1 MEKSYGI
8 EAARAQLGDIA
19 DHARTTGET
28 IALTRH
34 GRTVAVIG
42 PATAVKP
49 AGSVEVTLHFPNDDW
64 TVQLPAVPR
73 QGETVEWADPGSGYT
88 RWKVTEVVHS
98 VGPDSDNTIGLTLD
112 PADESAVNH
121 VKKLDAARR
130 PARNRNDE
138 K

>member
-8 EAARAQLGDIA
+8 EAARARLGEIA

-28 IALTRH
+28 IGLTRH

-42 PATAVKP
+42 PATVVKP

-73 QGETVEWADPGSGYT
+73 TGEIVDWADPGYGST
-88 RWKVTEVVHS
+88 RWVVTEVVHS
-98 VGPDSDNTIGLTLD
+98 VGPDDDNTIGLTLD
-112 PADESAVNH
+112 PADTEATNM
-121 VKKLDAARR
+121 VKQIEAARR
-130 PARNRNDE
+130 TVRNRTTE